1 MFGRRH
7 AKKLAESGGI
17 RIQAT
22 VLTAKR
28 GNTVS
33 GSAMDMSIAQGSFT
47 WKLTVKVEPPGES
60 PFEAEITARAQSDNT
75 FFPGLRVAVLYDPK
89 DHSKVVFDQGR
100 DATLAGFAEQMAD
113 GHPGGNA
120 ASVESVL
127 KDVMADPS
135 SAASH
140 GQDLAAAMGIDLST
154 AQVHVRGERDQPVV
168 IQAQAQNPA
177 TAPTAEDPVQL
188 LAQLAQLH
196 AQGVVSDA
204 EFASQKARLL
214 GS

>member
-1 MFGRRH
+1 MFEKRH
-7 AKKLAESGGI
+7 AKKLAESGGV
-17 RIQAT
+17 RTQAT
-22 VLTAKR
+22 VVTPKR

-47 WKLTVKVEPPGES
+47 RKLTVKIEPPGES
-60 PFEAEITARAQSDNT
+60 PFEADITARAQSDNT

-89 DHSKVVFDQGR
+89 DHAKVAFDQGR
-100 DATLAGFAEQMAD
+100 DSTLAGFAEQMTD

-127 KDVMADPS
+127 KEVMADPS
-135 SAASH
+135 SAASR

-154 AQVHVRGERDQPVV
+154 AQVHVRGQQDQPVV
-168 IQAQAQNPA
+168 MQAQAQMPA
-177 TAPTAEDPVQL
+177 PAPTAEDPVQL
-188 LAQLAQLH
+188 LAELAQLH
-196 AQGVVSDA
+196 AQGEVTDA
-204 EFASQKARLL
+204 EYPSQKARLL

>member
-1 MFGRRH
+1 MFEKRH
-7 AKKLAESGGI
+7 AKKLAESGGV

-47 WKLTVKVEPPGES
+47 WKLTVKIEPPGES
-60 PFEAEITARAQSDNT
+60 PFEADITARAQSDNT

-89 DHSKVVFDQGR
+89 DHSKVAFDQGR

-113 GHPGGNA
+113 GHPGGNP

-135 SAASH
+135 SAASR

-154 AQVHVRGERDQPVV
+154 AQVHVRGERDQPAV
-168 IQAQAQNPA
+168 IQAQAQNPP

-214 GS
+214 RS